1 MFMKANIRTRRI
13 GLLKFILFLYRMDNS
28 RMEIDLVYLWV
39 DGSDPNWQ
47 AKKRWF
53 TGDLSDHPETNN
65 KGSYIRNDEVRYA
78 LCLRSEERRV
88 GKEEV
93 RKCRS
98 RWEPYGL
105 KKKKKK
111 A

>member
-47 AKKRWF
+47 AKKRRF
-53 TGDLSDHPETNN
+53 TGDLSDHSETNN
-65 KGSYIRNDEVRYA
+65 KGRYISNDELRYA
-78 LCLRSEERRV
+78 LRSAEKHAPWRSEEHTSELQSLMRISSAV
-88 GKEEV
+88 F
-93 RKCRS
+93 
-98 RWEPYGL
+98 
-105 KKKKKK
+105 
-111 A
+111 